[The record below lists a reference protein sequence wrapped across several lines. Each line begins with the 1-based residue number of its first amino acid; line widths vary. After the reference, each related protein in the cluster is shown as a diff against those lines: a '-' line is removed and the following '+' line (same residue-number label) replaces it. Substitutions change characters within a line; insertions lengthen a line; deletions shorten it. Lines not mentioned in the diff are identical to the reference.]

1 MSEQHKI
8 SEYIN
13 KMSFKKKLGVGFSPD
28 EVYEAIYD
36 LTNMYNEMLSNT
48 YREVS
53 ELRSMIEEKDKTKPI
68 APPTVAPPVIEPVIE
83 PIVEPIKEPE
93 VIERDIR
100 SSSFEIKHPD
110 VPDVLA
116 TLGSKET
123 KKVTFTYQSIPDTV
137 TEAPEIPQ
145 DEVSNGTLKHLG
157 RKELLELML
166 EIRNENERIAKQ
178 AQDISNQNRTLLEQL
193 KDKTLKINKAGTL
206 AEATF
211 LLNGVYESANVAAQQ
226 YLDNLQDL
234 YDREKIQCEL
244 KEADASKQAQR
255 MLDDATKQCERLI
268 KSAQERCQA
277 METEA
282 RTTCEA
288 MKLSAKAEAESY
300 WKELSTRLEAF
311 YQSHEGLKALLK
323 DTGQLFGGDGNS

>member
-13 KMSFKKKLGVGFSPD
+13 KMSFKKKFGVGFSPD

-36 LTNMYNEMLSNT
+36 LTNMYNEKLSNT
-48 YREVS
+48 YREVM
-53 ELRSMIEEKDKTKPI
+53 ELRSIVEEKNA
-68 APPTVAPPVIEPVIE
+68 APKAAPLVTE
-83 PIVEPIKEPE
+83 PITETVSEPIKEPVVKE
-93 VIERDIR
+93 PEIPTSLFKTEPPTTQNA
-100 SSSFEIKHPD
+100 FETQEK
-110 VPDVLA
+110 
-116 TLGSKET
+116 G
-123 KKVTFTYQSIPDTV
+123 TFTYQSIPDTV
-137 TEAPEIPQ
+137 IEAPEIPKN
-145 DEVSNGTLKHLG
+145 EISNGTLKNFG

-166 EIRNENERIAKQ
+166 EIRHENEHIVKQ
-178 AQDISNQNRTLLEQL
+178 AQDISDQNRILLEQL
-193 KDKTLKINKAGTL
+193 KDKKIKINKAGTL

-234 YDREKIQCEL
+234 YNREKMQFEQ
-244 KEADASKQAQR
+244 KEADASKQAQQ
-255 MLDDATKQCERLI
+255 MLDDAAQQCERLI
-268 KSAQERCQA
+268 KSTQERCQA
-277 METEA
+277 MENEA

-300 WKELSTRLEAF
+300 WKELSTRLETF

-323 DTGQLFGGDGNS
+323 DTGQLLGG